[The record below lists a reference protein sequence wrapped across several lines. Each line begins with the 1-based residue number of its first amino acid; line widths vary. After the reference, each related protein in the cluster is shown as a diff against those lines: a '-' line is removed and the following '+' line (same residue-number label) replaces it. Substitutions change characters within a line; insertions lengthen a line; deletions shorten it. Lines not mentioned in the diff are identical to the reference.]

1 MAVESKMIDRRKT
14 LPQQQL
20 KDTLPEWSKGVDS
33 SSTSASCVGS
43 NPTGVIIRFSDFHL
57 DAMCQMPNDLA
68 QALASTGRGSVPMHT
83 KTGTFPHMQNLS
95 QHHGPLGLMD
105 KASDF

>member
-1 MAVESKMIDRRKT
+1 MADARKA
-14 LPQQQL
+14 LAKHQL

-43 NPTGVIIRFSDFHL
+43 NPTGVIIRFSNFRL
-57 DAMCQMPNDLA
+57 DAMCQMANDLA
-68 QALASTGRGSVPMHT
+68 QAFASTGRGSIRMHT
-83 KTGTFPHMQNLS
+83 QTGTFPHMRNLS